1 MFGRSLKFLSVVI
14 SAVLTVVFSMLVNI
28 IMYYKLKKID
38 MVESLKSV
46 E

>member
-1 MFGRSLKFLSVVI
+1 M
-14 SAVLTVVFSMLVNI
+14 TVVFSLVVNLAAH
-28 IMYYKLKKID
+28 YKLKTVD